1 MSPNGYIRRR
11 RADVIEDT
19 VRDVRSSPTRRP
31 VVFAIILLRPETL
44 RRLRPSWRSRRRRVR
59 RFVHFPTMCDSTP
72 SDDARPPSR
81 PSNATPRSLFFAQ
94 CRQPPAF
101 TGLQTAFIPL
111 PDLRFD
117 ISHPQL
123 SHRPSAAQKPH
134 PKPVSFPF
142 RPFFRTRVRPPHSNF
157 ASTRQRP
164 RLLHRTYL
172 LQCRLNST
180 TNQLTRPVVFLASF
194 SQISMLTPD
203 FLPGPHRNACT
214 HAPAAVHPVDRSIAP
229 RTHRRTPRYTQTFTF
244 VLDAPHFAT
253 NPIYRL
259 YHPRISSLF
268 FAITSPHPK
277 PTTTHSLHAAS
288 LHARRTHARTRD
300 HPPRH
305 CIAFLRSKN
314 GPNFQL
320 HRRRRHLKTSNHSIP
335 PFSPSY
341 PSPNFR
347 APPSPQRNSKRSL
360 SASKSDRNGPITR
373 RLFRHRRTP
382 RYTQTFT
389 FVLDAPHFATN
400 PIYRLYHPRISSL
413 FFAITSPHPKP
424 TTTHSLHA
432 ASLHARRTHARTR
445 DHPPRHCIAFL
456 RSKNGPNFQLH
467 RRRRHLKTSNHSIPP
482 FSPSY
487 PSPNFRAPPSPQRNS
502 KRSLSASK
510 SDRRRGI

>member
-19 VRDVRSSPTRRP
+19 ARDVRSSPTRRP

-101 TGLQTAFIPL
+101 TRLQTAFIPL

-194 SQISMLTPD
+194 SQMSMLTPD

-288 LHARRTHARTRD
+288 LHARRTHAR
-300 HPPRH
+300 PPTTALHRIPSVKKRPKLSTPSSPSTSKNVKPFDSAIFPFVSIAKLSRAAVTATQLEA
-305 CIAFLRSKN
+305 IAFCVKVGSKW
-314 GPNFQL
+314 
-320 HRRRRHLKTSNHSIP
+320 TNHTP
-335 PFSPSY
+335 PFST
-341 PSPNFR
+341 N
-347 APPSPQRNSKRSL
+347 RS
-360 SASKSDRNGPITR
+360 
-373 RLFRHRRTP
+373 
-382 RYTQTFT
+382 
-389 FVLDAPHFATN
+389 
-400 PIYRLYHPRISSL
+400 
-413 FFAITSPHPKP
+413 SPHVDQPRP
-424 TTTHSLHA
+424 TGSAGAVYNRALA
-432 ASLHARRTHARTR
+432 GR
-445 DHPPRHCIAFL
+445 DI
-456 RSKNGPNFQLH
+456 
-467 RRRRHLKTSNHSIPP
+467 
-482 FSPSY
+482 
-487 PSPNFRAPPSPQRNS
+487 
-502 KRSLSASK
+502 
-510 SDRRRGI
+510 

>member
-101 TGLQTAFIPL
+101 TRLQTAFIAL

-203 FLPGPHRNACT
+203 FLPGPHRNARTRRPPCIPSIDR
-214 HAPAAVHPVDRSIAP
+214 PAHPSPDSTIYTNVHVRSRCP
-229 RTHRRTPRYTQTFTF
+229 SFRNQPN
-244 VLDAPHFAT
+244 LPSLPST
-253 NPIYRL
+253 NFIT
-259 YHPRISSLF
+259 IF

-277 PTTTHSLHAAS
+277 PTTTHTRCITACPSHA
-288 LHARRTHARTRD
+288 RTHARATT
-300 HPPRH
+300 HH
-305 CIAFLRSKN
+305 GIASHSF
-314 GPNFQL
+314 GQ
-320 HRRRRHLKTSNHSIP
+320 KT
-335 PFSPSY
+335 
-341 PSPNFR
+341 
-347 APPSPQRNSKRSL
+347 A
-360 SASKSDRNGPITR
+360 
-373 RLFRHRRTP
+373 
-382 RYTQTFT
+382 QTFNSI
-389 FVLDAPHFATN
+389 V
-400 PIYRLYHPRISSL
+400 
-413 FFAITSPHPKP
+413 AI
-424 TTTHSLHA
+424 
-432 ASLHARRTHARTR
+432 
-445 DHPPRHCIAFL
+445 DI
-456 RSKNGPNFQLH
+456 
-467 RRRRHLKTSNHSIPP
+467 
-482 FSPSY
+482 
-487 PSPNFRAPPSPQRNS
+487 
-502 KRSLSASK
+502 
-510 SDRRRGI
+510 

>member
-373 RLFRHRRTP
+373 RLFR
-382 RYTQTFT
+382 
-389 FVLDAPHFATN
+389 
-400 PIYRLYHPRISSL
+400 PI
-413 FFAITSPHPKP
+413 A
-424 TTTHSLHA
+424 
-432 ASLHARRTHARTR
+432 ARRTSTNRGRPGRPARYIIAHLQGAIFDIVVRIFVERTGRWLVPSRPLASRPEERRQGSSWQPRLPARVHRLPEESRSPIVTGPEPSLFVRSVVTR
-445 DHPPRHCIAFL
+445 SR
-456 RSKNGPNFQLH
+456 
-467 RRRRHLKTSNHSIPP
+467 
-482 FSPSY
+482 PSC
-487 PSPNFRAPPSPQRNS
+487 
-502 KRSLSASK
+502 
-510 SDRRRGI
+510 